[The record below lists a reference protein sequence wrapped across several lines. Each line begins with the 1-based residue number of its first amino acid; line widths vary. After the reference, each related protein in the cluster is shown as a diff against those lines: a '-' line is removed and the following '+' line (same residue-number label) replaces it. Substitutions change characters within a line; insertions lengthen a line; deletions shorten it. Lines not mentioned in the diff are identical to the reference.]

1 MDGVIGRE
9 EAAAK
14 SIRMAANHKKCRA
27 CGCLHATIRSLRQ
40 QQATGKFLDEDL
52 NLALDEAEDGL
63 LPARYDCLGC
73 QECFPAEA
81 SNILNLDVAAESF
94 PFEERS
100 LKWPP
105 LPGDYTVL
113 DKESH
118 IALCTLT
125 DGGTIRRSLV
135 NRGLSHVAIIGSLQ
149 TENLGIERLIENITT
164 NPNIRYLVLC
174 GEDSRQEI
182 GHLPGQSLVSLARS
196 GLDCEGRI
204 VGAKGKRPI
213 IRNIS
218 PEVVRQFRESVE
230 VLDMIGESDID
241 KILESFGSLA
251 RRAPSVNKSLEVNI
265 PVRKISGHLPD
276 KTTLDPKGYFLIF
289 ADGLHSSLTLEHY
302 TNNGVLDTRIE
313 GRSATELYLT
323 AIEEGLVSRLD
334 HAAYLGREL
343 TRAEECLKTSR
354 PYVQDAAPDK
364 QQTIPGSSRECGC
377 CDC

>member
-14 SIRMAANHKKCRA
+14 SIRVAANHGKCRT
-27 CGCLHATIRSLRQ
+27 CGCLHTTVRSLRQ
-40 QQATGKFLDEDL
+40 KQTTGKFLGEEL
-52 NLALDEAEDGL
+52 NLALAEAEDRL

-73 QECFPAEA
+73 PECFPAEA
-81 SNILNLDVAAESF
+81 FNLLNLAVAAE
-94 PFEERS
+94 PLAFEERF
-100 LKWPP
+100 LEWPP
-105 LPGDYTVL
+105 LPGNYTVL

-118 IALCTLT
+118 TALCTLT
-125 DGGTIRRSLV
+125 DSGTIRRSLI

-149 TENLGIERLIENITT
+149 TENIGIERLIENITA
-164 NPNIRYLVLC
+164 NPNIRHLVLC

-204 VGAKGKRPI
+204 IGAKGKRPI
-213 IRNIS
+213 IKNIS
-218 PEVVRQFRESVE
+218 PEVVRRFRESVE

-251 RRAPSVNKSLEVNI
+251 VRAPSVKKALEVNI
-265 PVRKISGHLPD
+265 QVRKISGHLPE
-276 KTTLDPKGYFLIF
+276 KTTLDPKGYFLIY
-289 ADGLHSSLTLEHY
+289 ADSLHSSLTLEHY
-302 TNNGVLDTRIE
+302 TNDGVLDTRIE

-323 AIEEGLVSRLD
+323 AIEEELLSRLD

-364 QQTIPGSSRECGC
+364 ERTISDSFRECGC